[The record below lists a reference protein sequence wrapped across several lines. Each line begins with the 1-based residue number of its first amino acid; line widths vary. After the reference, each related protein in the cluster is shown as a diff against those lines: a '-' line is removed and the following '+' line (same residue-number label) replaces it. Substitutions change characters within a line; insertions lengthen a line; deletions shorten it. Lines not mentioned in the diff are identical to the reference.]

1 MERETPSA
9 IAGLE
14 IRTAG
19 SEVIVHDPAHR
30 KVHVLN
36 GTAGMVLALCDG
48 EHAIDEIAEALAR
61 RAGLSSAQ
69 VVDDVE
75 AIIATFRSLD
85 VVR

>member
-1 MERETPSA
+1 
-9 IAGLE
+9 
-14 IRTAG
+14 
-19 SEVIVHDPAHR
+19 
-30 KVHVLN
+30 
-36 GTAGMVLALCDG
+36 MVLALCDG